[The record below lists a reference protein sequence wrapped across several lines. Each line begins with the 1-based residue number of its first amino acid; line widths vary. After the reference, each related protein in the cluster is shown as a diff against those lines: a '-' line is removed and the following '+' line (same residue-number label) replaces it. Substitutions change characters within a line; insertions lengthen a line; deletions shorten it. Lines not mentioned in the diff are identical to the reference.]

1 MQSKDLVDKDYVTK
15 KCSVRLQPLGLD
27 VKQIL
32 SMEESEKSHLK
43 DGNKEQQKR
52 DNDSFNDG
60 PQLKKHK
67 NDDVIVLEAD
77 SKSVE
82 KTSSKSSGSDVTLI
96 KVSDENVG

>member
-1 MQSKDLVDKDYVTK
+1 MQSIDLVDKDYVTK

-60 PQLKKHK
+60 LGGPKALTLKGS
-67 NDDVIVLEAD
+67 V
-77 SKSVE
+77 SKQA
-82 KTSSKSSGSDVTLI
+82 
-96 KVSDENVG
+96 

>member
-1 MQSKDLVDKDYVTK
+1 MDKDYVTK

>member
-1 MQSKDLVDKDYVTK
+1 MQSIDLVDKDYVTK

-32 SMEESEKSHLK
+32 SMEESENHLK

-67 NDDVIVLEAD
+67 NDAVIVLEAD
-77 SKSVE
+77 IKYVE